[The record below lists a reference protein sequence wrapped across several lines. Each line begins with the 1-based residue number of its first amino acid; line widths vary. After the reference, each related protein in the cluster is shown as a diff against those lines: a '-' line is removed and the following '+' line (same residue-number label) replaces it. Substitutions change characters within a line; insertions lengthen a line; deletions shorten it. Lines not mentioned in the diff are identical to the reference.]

1 MESTRGARLS
11 RIQKRRSPIFMV
23 ILIIL
28 CLAALATGGY
38 VGVLYAKSN
47 MVRRTVDAV
56 ISYGGLSHEK
66 VFAGR
71 QAVNV
76 LILGTDE
83 NRDEKKRIST
93 KITRSDTIMLAR
105 FDFAHNQV
113 NILSI
118 PRDTFVQIPGHGRRK
133 INSAH
138 ALGGAALTIETLQ
151 HWLGVPVE
159 HTVGINYRVF
169 RQVVDAIG
177 GVTIDVKRKLDYDDN
192 WGDLHVHLKPGVQT
206 LNGEQALGFVRI
218 RHCDSD
224 FGRIERQQQFMQALR
239 EQLAKPGTWM
249 QVPKVL
255 DAVADNLSGSM
266 NYAQLLS
273 LAMYAKAL
281 PDDAIRMEMVPVS
294 RTSVSYVYP
303 DQEALRA
310 LVQELFIDPPRR
322 VSTPAAAE

>member
-1 MESTRGARLS
+1 MNSTRGARLS
-11 RIQKRRSPIFMV
+11 RTPKRRSPILMV
-23 ILIIL
+23 ILIVL
-28 CLAALATGGY
+28 CVVALAAGGY

-47 MVRRTVDAV
+47 MVRRTVGAV
-56 ISYGGLSHEK
+56 FSYGGLSHEK

-71 QAVNV
+71 QGLNV

-83 NRDEKKRIST
+83 NRDHKKRIST

-105 FDFAHNQV
+105 FDFAHNQINV
-113 NILSI
+113 LSI
-118 PRDTFVQIPGHGRRK
+118 PRDTYVEIPGHGRRK

-138 ALGGAALTIETLQ
+138 ALGGSALTIETLQ
-151 HWLGVPVE
+151 HWLGVPID

-169 RQVVDAIG
+169 KQVVDAIG
-177 GVTIDVKRKLDYDDN
+177 GVTVDVKRKLDYDDN

-239 EQLAKPGTWM
+239 EQMAKPGTWM

-255 DAVADNLSGSM
+255 DAVADNLTGSM

-273 LAMYAKAL
+273 LAMYAKGL
-281 PDDAIRMEMVPVS
+281 PASAIRMETVPVS
-294 RTSVSYVYP
+294 RTSISHVYP

-310 LVQELFIDPPRR
+310 LVQELFIDPPVR
-322 VSTPAAAE
+322 AANPRSAE